1 MLHCCGALTTAIQ
14 RVVCGSDEMGLGKT
28 VTMIGLFVHNA
39 ANHIPRIP
47 SRQGQFTSLYVVVVV
62 GSIMLLYLCGKIAL
76 DSIIPL
82 YFCLECFAAVG
93 LAAGKA
99 SGL

>member
-14 RVVCGSDEMGLGKT
+14 HVVCRSDEMGLGKT

-47 SRQGQFTSLYVVVVV
+47 SRQGQHTSLYVVV
-62 GSIMLLYLCGKIAL
+62 
-76 DSIIPL
+76 IISVD
-82 YFCLECFAAVG
+82 CMAR
-93 LAAGKA
+93 
-99 SGL
+99 